1 MKILRKP
8 LLPLL
13 MGSLIV
19 ASSSVAVA
27 QPNCA
32 KPAGQQ
38 AAAQQTTPATQ
49 QVVQFYSYPM
59 YSTPMYTAPVY
70 TTRMTSRPMYVMQQ
84 GVMQQG
90 VVQQGVVQQ
99 GYTTINTQ
107 QGTMVVANQQGF
119 PLFPLVLGGLSLA
132 DALVGGD
139 KDKVVIAAIGAEL
152 AKLRDNLAAGSAPAG
167 TAEKIAAIESF
178 LASKYPDFKP
188 GVAPKSTSITGAGGG
203 TPSDPASILIGGAQ
217 QSTTE
222 TGDLTAEVKNLSSE
236 VHDLTAAINNLAERI
251 GKTGDAKGEKAK

>member
-8 LLPLL
+8 LFPLL
-13 MGSLIV
+13 MGSLIA
-19 ASSSVAVA
+19 ASSNVTVA
-27 QPNCA
+27 QSSCA

-70 TTRMTSRPMYVMQQ
+70 TTRMTSRPMYVM
-84 GVMQQG
+84 
-90 VVQQGVVQQ
+90 QQGVVQQ

-188 GVAPKSTSITGAGGG
+188 GVAPKSTSIPGAGGG
-203 TPSDPASILIGGAQ
+203 GGGTLSDPTSTLIPGAQ

-251 GKTGDAKGEKAK
+251 GKTGDAKGEKTK